1 MRTRPAKR
9 SQQKEEAVAQ
19 DKQEKAGQRK
29 EIFKDLLP
37 YMAVNM
43 AMTLD
48 ISGDKVDT
56 EFPPIPLH
64 TVRSCMFEER
74 KDIFHIRVRG
84 PEGAI
89 RDVWA
94 KVNITDTKQMV
105 KAFELEAN
113 VPLHTV
119 CYARR
124 RSASVRR
131 RTPLR
136 GNWLCSVWKWH
147 QHPCKNVD
155 DMLLEPHEKQ

>member
-1 MRTRPAKR
+1 MHKRPAKR

-19 DKQEKAGQRK
+19 DKQEEAGQRK
-29 EIFKDLLP
+29 EIFD
-37 YMAVNM
+37 MATNM

-94 KVNITDTKQMV
+94 KVNITDTKCMV

-119 CYARR
+119 C
-124 RSASVRR
+124 
-131 RTPLR
+131 
-136 GNWLCSVWKWH
+136 
-147 QHPCKNVD
+147 
-155 DMLLEPHEKQ
+155 